1 MVGLSGEE
9 PPRRG
14 LTTRIRQIAVDV
26 TPLRESRN
34 FRLLWIGELVSETG
48 SNIGLV
54 ALYIQV
60 YRLTDSAFAVGA
72 IGLVQ
77 LVPLIAVTVLG
88 SPLVD
93 RIDRRRLLLIAQIGQ
108 VAASAVLL
116 GATLAGSPH
125 IAVVYLGAAA
135 IAGLSGFAL
144 SVRTAITPNL
154 VPESQLPSALALNQ
168 AMFHTCLIIGPAV
181 GGIIV
186 GRFGLAWAY
195 GIDVVTFA
203 AGIGTAA
210 LMSALPP
217 HREPVAA
224 TDSTTT
230 TTTTTDVVDA
240 ADDPDTT
247 SGWGSIVAGFRY
259 LGGKRI
265 LQSVFLVDIIAMT
278 FGMPRALFP
287 VLATTQFSG
296 GPEIVGLLFSAV
308 SIGALSG
315 ALTTGWVGRVERQG
329 LAVMVAV
336 AVWGLGIVGFGL
348 AGDRLAVAMVCLA
361 IAGAA
366 DVISA
371 VFRGTILQTNVPDDL

>member
-1 MVGLSGEE
+1 VVGLSGEE

-224 TDSTTT
+224 TDSAATATAAAAT
-230 TTTTTDVVDA
+230 ADVVDA

-296 GPEIVGLLFSAV
+296 GPGSSAC
-308 SIGALSG
+308 SSLRCRSAHS
-315 ALTTGWVGRVERQG
+315 AGR
-329 LAVMVAV
+329 
-336 AVWGLGIVGFGL
+336 
-348 AGDRLAVAMVCLA
+348 
-361 IAGAA
+361 
-366 DVISA
+366 
-371 VFRGTILQTNVPDDL
+371 